1 MTRADDSPVA
11 DFANMMRLDGRTY
24 VVIGAGQ
31 GMGRQAAHALVQ
43 NGARVV
49 CADVDEDRAN
59 DIATEVGNDAVPWV
73 GDVTTRDSVKRLFDD
88 AGKVF
93 GGKLNGFVDI
103 VGIAQYGDLTEIADD
118 LWDRQFDVNLRHGW
132 LAMQYAAPLIKANG
146 GGTMTFVASVAGN
159 TGAPRHSAYG
169 AAKAALMALIKSA
182 AVELGPHNIRV
193 NAVAPGVVWTPRL
206 SALLGDAGRERNS
219 QNVPLRRVAQTSDI
233 ASALLFFTSD
243 YAAYVSG
250 QTLIV
255 DGGVGAKMPYPLDG
269 F

>member
-1 MTRADDSPVA
+1 
-11 DFANMMRLDGRTY
+11 
-24 VVIGAGQ
+24 
-31 GMGRQAAHALVQ
+31 MGRQAAHALAQ
-43 NGARVV
+43 NGARIV
-49 CADVDEDRAN
+49 CVDVEEERAN
-59 DIATEVGNDAVPWV
+59 DIAREVGHDAVPWV
-73 GDVTTRDSVKRLFDD
+73 GDVTTRDSVERLFDD

-93 GGKLNGFVDI
+93 GGKLDGFVDI
-103 VGIAQYGDLTEIADD
+103 VGIAQYGDLTQITDD

-132 LAMQYAAPLIKANG
+132 MAMQYAAPLIKANG

-169 AAKAALMALIKSA
+169 AAKAALIALIKSA
-182 AVELGPHNIRV
+182 AVELGPDKIRV

-219 QNVPLRRVAQTSDI
+219 QNVPLGRVALTSDI
-233 ASALLFFTSD
+233 AAALLFFTSD
-243 YAAYVSG
+243 LAAYVTG
-250 QTLIV
+250 QTLVV